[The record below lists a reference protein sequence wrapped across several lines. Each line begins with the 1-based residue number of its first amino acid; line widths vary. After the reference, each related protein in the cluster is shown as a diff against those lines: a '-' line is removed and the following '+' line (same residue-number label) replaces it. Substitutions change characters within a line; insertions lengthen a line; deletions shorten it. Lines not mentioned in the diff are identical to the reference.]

1 LVRAGMTIFC
11 LSALIQMASAPAKAT
26 TITPATRPARTRS
39 FGMPS
44 DPSSVALGPPRVR
57 HPERDPRLG
66 QRSGRLHRVEHRGP
80 RRALS
85 LSPRPGVFYH
95 LYLMVDV
102 WSRKVV
108 EAAGVGRQ
116 PVLRGPVSDGEVSAR
131 LPGALLCEP
140 GARAQLGGRLCA
152 LVQRGAPAQWCSLQT
167 PTDRHTGRDVNFSP
181 PEKASTRQPKPD
193 TPSGGGPA
201 RRATGARLRAR
212 PKDRRG
218 RGESSLVTSRGDN
231 WLETARPRECV
242 LGPRPDVGPR
252 PVPPGIAAL
261 DAIKI
266 AASARL
272 ICAGN
277 RTPPFGAGTLSSQS
291 PSPTLVG

>member
-1 LVRAGMTIFC
+1 MQLGSEQSERRWTHSGRWRSRLLRRLSWGRSAMLWRRLWRLRRRRRRRLRGVGDGVGDGTTADGATVGVGRPSVVRPQDPMASASASDPPLVRAGMTIFC

-66 QRSGRLHRVEHRGP
+66 QRSGLLHRVEHRGP

-108 EAAGVGRQ
+108 
-116 PVLRGPVSDGEVSAR
+116 
-131 LPGALLCEP
+131 
-140 GARAQLGGRLCA
+140 
-152 LVQRGAPAQWCSLQT
+152 
-167 PTDRHTGRDVNFSP
+167 F
-181 PEKASTRQPKPD
+181 
-193 TPSGGGPA
+193 
-201 RRATGARLRAR
+201 
-212 PKDRRG
+212 RG
-218 RGESSLVTSRGDN
+218 RGCRTTIRTQRLCFGRRSIGQTSRIPALRASST
-231 WLETARPRECV
+231 WVVALCAATARSTSTV
-242 LGPRPDVGPR
+242 VF
-252 PVPPGIAAL
+252 
-261 DAIKI
+261 
-266 AASARL
+266 AS
-272 ICAGN
+272 
-277 RTPPFGAGTLSSQS
+277 
-291 PSPTLVG
+291 